1 MITRPSISRRRTW
14 IVAGSVAI
22 CMLGGGA
29 TFFAMSVSA
38 AAPAS
43 ASAQAN
49 PVSPTMIQ
57 AMTAGTSLRITPLSN
72 TAKSAV
78 APRVKDAAQV
88 GPTAQAEVVRPG
100 SPILGT
106 SLAYASGPLLGSQH
120 LVWLVSVDPAG
131 GLHSVS
137 PPERLANYC
146 VQIIDAS
153 TGKWIQTLAG
163 LSPSLP
169 ALPAVPRGS

>member
-1 MITRPSISRRRTW
+1 MITWSTILRRRAW
-14 IVAGSVAI
+14 IIAGSVTI
-22 CMLGGGA
+22 CMLGAGA
-29 TFFAMSVSA
+29 AFFAMSFSTA
-38 AAPAS
+38 EPAS

-49 PVSPTMIQ
+49 PVLPVMIQ
-57 AMTAGTSLRITPLSN
+57 AMTAGTSMRLTPLSN

-78 APRVKDAAQV
+78 TPHIKTAAQV
-88 GPTAQAEVVRPG
+88 EQTAQTEIVRPG

-106 SLAYASGPLLGSQH
+106 SLAYASGPLLGSRR

-146 VQIIDAS
+146 VQVIDAS

-169 ALPAVPRGS
+169 ALPPVPTGS